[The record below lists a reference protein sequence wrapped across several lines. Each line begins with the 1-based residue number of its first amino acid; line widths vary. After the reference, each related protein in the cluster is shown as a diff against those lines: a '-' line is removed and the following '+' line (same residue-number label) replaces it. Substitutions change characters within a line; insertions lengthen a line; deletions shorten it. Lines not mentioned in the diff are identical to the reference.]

1 MNSETDQSDILC
13 SYSHNIRDCS
23 TLVSIATQNQHA
35 PTNIDSSKLEPEINS
50 CTITLSSQN
59 DSCIDVHDFVNTD
72 PEAQNVSDVSVLN
85 ASSHSSMLQDN
96 VSASTKEKRWF
107 QKKGLNIMHL
117 NIHYLYSKLDKLKIL
132 LSQTNEIDVICLC
145 ETFLNENFSNEEIKL
160 ENYQLF
166 RRDRETNGGGLVV
179 YVKENLRC
187 LLRDD
192 LQIDGIESL
201 WLEVKHEAQKSFLL
215 GYTYRPPSSN
225 QRWMTEFEEVLEQV
239 YTENKETI
247 ILGISI

>member
-1 MNSETDQSDILC
+1 MTVQLS
-13 SYSHNIRDCS
+13 
-23 TLVSIATQNQHA
+23 QNQHT
-35 PTNIDSSKLEPEINS
+35 PTNIDSSKLEPELNS
-50 CTITLSSQN
+50 CTTTLSSRN
-59 DSCIDVHDFVNTD
+59 DSCIDVHDFVYTD

-85 ASSHSSMLQDN
+85 ASSHSSMFQDH
-96 VSASTKEKRWF
+96 VSASPEEKRWF

-117 NIHYLYSKLDKLKIL
+117 NIHNLYSKLDELKIL
-132 LSQTNEIDVICLC
+132 LTQTNEIDVICLC
-145 ETFLNENFSNEEIKL
+145 ETFLNEDFRNEEIKL

-187 LLRDD
+187 LLQGD

-225 QRWMTEFEEVLEQV
+225 QRWMTEFEEVLEQL

-247 ILGISI
+247 ILGDFNII